1 MISFSGAK
9 EPVEDFA
16 TNELIHTKTDKQ
28 DTEDHP
34 ANGSQIHTKISELQ
48 RKIAEREKSG
58 LAITET
64 KFEAVVTKLAQN
76 VSSSFFEVWGR
87 KKQIMAKGFRNAIQ
101 SHCTPDNEAVR
112 DEKITDWPS
121 KHGKHTDEWYQE
133 QEVCVNENYIETLG
147 KSINLKIHLEDCTDL
162 INELNS
168 LYKQHKRIVET
179 LIDETD
185 NKRPTYPQ
193 KDHNCDEKEGIIEE
207 DQGWEMAGRNPQVK
221 LRDCENILYELVEL
235 RKKIQMFFDIMTE
248 EKKRLNNFEQE
259 KIHTE
264 LRYTSEEILY
274 IYQIISRCLRQQEQ
288 IAEEIDLTLNKLS
301 QTELRT
307 RELLETKHKLVQGN
321 VDLRKSRRNK
331 VHMEKWEIP
340 KAETNI
346 PSKGTFFAFKTA
358 FSEKDAM
365 IVCLRGR

>member
-1 MISFSGAK
+1 M
-9 EPVEDFA
+9 
-16 TNELIHTKTDKQ
+16 
-28 DTEDHP
+28 
-34 ANGSQIHTKISELQ
+34 
-48 RKIAEREKSG
+48 
-58 LAITET
+58 
-64 KFEAVVTKLAQN
+64 AQN

-87 KKQIMAKGFRNAIQ
+87 KKQIMAKSFRNAIQ
-101 SHCTPDNEAVR
+101 SHCIPDNEAFRV
-112 DEKITDWPS
+112 EKITDWPS
-121 KHGKHTDEWYQE
+121 KHGKHTDEWYHE

-185 NKRPTYPQ
+185 NKRPTYQQ

-207 DQGWEMAGRNPQVK
+207 DQGRKMAGRNPQVK

-248 EKKRLNNFEQE
+248 EKKRLKNFEQE

-274 IYQIISRCLRQQEQ
+274 IYQIISRCLRQQEK
-288 IAEEIDLTLNKLS
+288 IAEEIELILNKLS
-301 QTELRT
+301 QIELRI
-307 RELLETKHKLVQGN
+307 RELLETVGTG
-321 VDLRKSRRNK
+321 KS
-331 VHMEKWEIP
+331 
-340 KAETNI
+340 
-346 PSKGTFFAFKTA
+346 
-358 FSEKDAM
+358 
-365 IVCLRGR
+365 